1 MQNTVSFIKTD
12 DNFIINQTAI
22 RWVKKMN
29 ECLEVCSKQDGC
41 LLEKETRKICKV
53 NSLDSYNKLNEYF
66 K

>member
-1 MQNTVSFIKTD
+1 MENMSFIKTD
-12 DNFIINQTAI
+12 DNSIINVAAI

-53 NSLDSYNKLNEYF
+53 NSLDSYNKLNAYF